1 VGRHNALHAVVFSS
15 LECDQEEDATERN
28 DGARTHTQ
36 KWVRRGEPRHGDLRL
51 LESCE
56 TDEVEGRPTINQDV
70 VHTDVGDGRGDD
82 QRELL
87 GAPHVLGAVRGIERD
102 RRLHPLVVGHHSQCR
117 CSCCH
122 RPTQRL
128 DDAPRRDVLGVART

>member
-15 LECDQEEDATERN
+15 PECDREEDATARN

-87 GAPHVLGAVRGIERD
+87 GAPMFLGQLEASNAVDVSIHLWWGTT
-102 RRLHPLVVGHHSQCR
+102 LGVGAAAATAR
-117 CSCCH
+117 CSVLMM
-122 RPTQRL
+122 RL
-128 DDAPRRDVLGVART
+128 DVMS